1 MKKRI
6 LRKFADSG
14 RRFNLNNGLFGA
26 EQVQYVVCTAIH
38 NIDGRRTLILYV
50 YAKEAVLAGDF
61 TPRWTVF
68 QTRNDYITLYRDEKS
83 ARWQTSMFN
92 HLGKSYNFS
101 GKCAFYSLTDEQRV
115 TRFCKMPAKEGFLS
129 LSALQ
134 GELLDQKW
142 KKRKM
147 QREKKIQSR
156 MQTVGS
162 LPRDMNGFMRRETL
176 PRYIFYDYHRGK
188 APIPGYC
195 TACRHEVEIVGAKHN
210 KAGICPRCKKP
221 ITFKSRGKRGYIID
235 RSTAQVIQ
243 RTGENE
249 LVIRFVKAYCSYR
262 KEDTPSFSVYENA
275 RLFLT
280 WNEGKLVKWEPFY
293 YSYNPHGLT
302 PWCKGERPVFSRYQ
316 YCFEAD
322 DCGYLYHRNLDS
334 ELKGTP
340 WQYAALK
347 EYYFGDRTPLYVA
360 SYLKEYLYHPM
371 LEYLVKCRLY
381 RLATYVVYGE
391 GGRYYYDNEVLNS
404 AGGNMTEVLGVG
416 KNYLPFLQ
424 EVNPGYKQ
432 LMLIQ
437 ALIREHIQPDMKL
450 MKWCSEHG
458 VGGEENL
465 MVPLRF
471 MTPHKLMRYA
481 AEQFAAHKK
490 TSFMTPGYYS
500 MSDLLTDYKDYLC
513 MSEALD
519 YDMKSEFILFPRD
532 LKEAHDRVNDLS
544 DKELSAAYDRK
555 IAKAF
560 AELQSRYQFRAGGL
574 MIVPPRSAKE
584 IVKEGQKLHHC
595 VGRYV
600 KDVVKSKCVILFI
613 RQTKAPRRP
622 YCTVEVQNGEV
633 VQARVENNH
642 TPPPEVQKFIE
653 TWKQQVLYAP
663 AQAA

>member
-1 MKKRI
+1 
-6 LRKFADSG
+6 
-14 RRFNLNNGLFGA
+14 
-26 EQVQYVVCTAIH
+26 
-38 NIDGRRTLILYV
+38 
-50 YAKEAVLAGDF
+50 
-61 TPRWTVF
+61 
-68 QTRNDYITLYRDEKS
+68 
-83 ARWQTSMFN
+83 MFN

-221 ITFKSRGKRGYIID
+221 ITFKSRGKRGYITD

-404 AGGNMTEVLGVG
+404 AGGKV
-416 KNYLPFLQ
+416 
-424 EVNPGYKQ
+424 
-432 LMLIQ
+432 
-437 ALIREHIQPDMKL
+437 
-450 MKWCSEHG
+450 
-458 VGGEENL
+458 
-465 MVPLRF
+465 
-471 MTPHKLMRYA
+471 
-481 AEQFAAHKK
+481 
-490 TSFMTPGYYS
+490 
-500 MSDLLTDYKDYLC
+500 
-513 MSEALD
+513 
-519 YDMKSEFILFPRD
+519 
-532 LKEAHDRVNDLS
+532 
-544 DKELSAAYDRK
+544 
-555 IAKAF
+555 
-560 AELQSRYQFRAGGL
+560 
-574 MIVPPRSAKE
+574 
-584 IVKEGQKLHHC
+584 
-595 VGRYV
+595 
-600 KDVVKSKCVILFI
+600 
-613 RQTKAPRRP
+613 
-622 YCTVEVQNGEV
+622 
-633 VQARVENNH
+633 
-642 TPPPEVQKFIE
+642 
-653 TWKQQVLYAP
+653 
-663 AQAA
+663 

>member
-1 MKKRI
+1 MKKKL

-14 RRFNLNNGLFGA
+14 RKFNLNNGLFGA
-26 EQVQYVVCTAIH
+26 EQVRYVVCTAIH
-38 NIDGRRTLILYV
+38 NIDGRRTLVLYV
-50 YAKEAVLAGDF
+50 YAKTAVLTGDY
-61 TPRWTVF
+61 TPQWTVF
-68 QTRNDYITLYRDEKS
+68 QTRDDYLTLYRDEKGI
-83 ARWQTSMFN
+83 RWQTAMFDN
-92 HLGKSYNFS
+92 LGKDYNFS
-101 GKCAFYSLTDEQRV
+101 KKCAFYSLTDEQRV
-115 TRFCKMPAKEGFLS
+115 TRFCKIPDIGGFQS
-129 LSALQ
+129 LYNLQ
-134 GELLDQKW
+134 WELLEQRR
-142 KKRKM
+142 KKRKNLKE
-147 QREKKIQSR
+147 EKIRRR
-156 MQTVGS
+156 METVGS
-162 LPRDMNGFMRRETL
+162 LPRDINGFMHRETL
-176 PRYIFYDYHRGK
+176 PQYIFYNYHRGK
-188 APIPGYC
+188 APMSGYC
-195 TACRHEVEIVGAKHN
+195 TACRHEVEVAGAKHN
-210 KAGICPRCKKP
+210 KAGICPCCKKP
-221 ITFKSRGKRGYIID
+221 ITFKSRGKRGYITD

-293 YSYNPHGLT
+293 YSYNAHGLT
-302 PWCKGERPVFSRYQ
+302 PWHKGERPVFSRYQ

-334 ELKGTP
+334 ELKETP

-347 EYYFGDRTPLYVA
+347 EYYLVDRTPLYVA
-360 SYLKEYLYHPM
+360 SYLKKYLNHPM

-391 GGRYYYDNEVLNS
+391 DGRYYCGNEVLNS
-404 AGGNMTEVLGVG
+404 AGDNMAEVLGVE
-416 KNYLPFLQ
+416 KSYLPFLQ

-437 ALIREHIQPDMKL
+437 ALLREHIQPDMKL
-450 MKWCSEHG
+450 MKWCSEHS

-490 TSFMTPGYYS
+490 TSFVSPGYCS
-500 MSDLLTDYKDYLC
+500 MSNLLMDYKDYLC

-519 YDMKSEFILFPRD
+519 YDMKNEFVLFPRD
-532 LKEAHDRVNDLS
+532 LKKAHDRVNDLS
-544 DKELSAAYDRK
+544 DTELSAAYDRK

-560 AELQSRYQFRAGGL
+560 VELQSRYQFKAGGL

-595 VGRYV
+595 VGQYV
-600 KDVVKSKCVILFI
+600 KDVVKSECVILFI
-613 RQTKAPRRP
+613 RQTKAPRKP
-622 YCTVEVQNGEV
+622 YCTVEVKNGEV
-633 VQARVENNH
+633 VQARVENNN

-653 TWKQQVLYAP
+653 TWEQQVLYAP